1 MIKKTQ
7 INDKV
12 REVLNRRINAL
23 KRLNTEKGV
32 PFFDSNALEPQD
44 RTNPLEQHLYRSCFA
59 KVSIPSEILNDE
71 TEVITPKYLSSY
83 MNLTDDKILEQ
94 TDVPLSFLQNKD
106 ESPDNRFRGHTGITK
121 ISVQQKSYFTF
132 ETTIDW
138 HCPDPVYFEKEFEP
152 FFLKM
157 GTYCAI
163 EFGWGINDKGI
174 NVPDLNVES
183 MEDLLKGVEKRN
195 LETAGNY
202 YCNIGIV
209 TKFDWKIGTDGT
221 YSGNIV
227 LVSPSVNALAETTD
241 ESDGKTE
248 PNINKVK
255 NIQEKVKLGQNL
267 LKSKTLTK
275 EQKKNL

>member
-94 TDVPLSFLQNKD
+94 TDVPLSFFTSFLISN
-106 ESPDNRFRGHTGITK
+106 PD
-121 ISVQQKSYFTF
+121 
-132 ETTIDW
+132 
-138 HCPDPVYFEKEFEP
+138 
-152 FFLKM
+152 
-157 GTYCAI
+157 
-163 EFGWGINDKGI
+163 
-174 NVPDLNVES
+174 
-183 MEDLLKGVEKRN
+183 
-195 LETAGNY
+195 
-202 YCNIGIV
+202 
-209 TKFDWKIGTDGT
+209 
-221 YSGNIV
+221 
-227 LVSPSVNALAETTD
+227 SPSLTHFQDSLFPAFFVATSTRSAT
-241 ESDGKTE
+241 
-248 PNINKVK
+248 I
-255 NIQEKVKLGQNL
+255 KL
-267 LKSKTLTK
+267 
-275 EQKKNL
+275 E

>member
-1 MIKKTQ
+1 MT
-7 INDKV
+7 
-12 REVLNRRINAL
+12 
-23 KRLNTEKGV
+23 
-32 PFFDSNALEPQD
+32 
-44 RTNPLEQHLYRSCFA
+44 
-59 KVSIPSEILNDE
+59 
-71 TEVITPKYLSSY
+71 
-83 MNLTDDKILEQ
+83 
-94 TDVPLSFLQNKD
+94 SFLQNKD

-202 YCNIGIV
+202 FCNIGIV
-209 TKFDWKIGTDGT
+209 TKFDWRIGTEHEKFGFKKKDL
-221 YSGNIV
+221 SQINFNDIQNIILNFSSRFNWIKIKENGNIIGLKKNKSSITLEPGGQIELSGAPLKSLFETLNSLGV
-227 LVSPSVNALAETTD
+227 ILCTDTTSPFS
-241 ESDGKTE
+241 SK
-248 PNINKVK
+248 NKVLEP
-255 NIQEKVKLGQNL
+255 ISGFS
-267 LKSKTLTK
+267 LK
-275 EQKKNL
+275 